1 MAVRRRPSKPAPA
14 PAGDELRIGAK
25 LRRARLMSGMV
36 LRDLA
41 KKAGCSESMA
51 SKIENDRA
59 MPSLTTLHRLCK
71 ALNMTVS
78 SLMDTGPA
86 QAWTILRA
94 SERQVLGYAEGR
106 ESEGTRAEILI
117 PPAEGR
123 SLEGFMVVI
132 EPGGHSGG
140 VLQHQG
146 EEVGYVI
153 EGELELVIDGH
164 VHRLGA
170 GDSFYF
176 PSDLPHRYANPG
188 ERPMR
193 AVWINTPPSF

>member
-1 MAVRRRPSKPAPA
+1 MQKRKNLSKSASD
-14 PAGDELRIGAK
+14 DELRIGAK
-25 LRRARLMSGMV
+25 LRRARLMNGMV
-36 LRDLA
+36 LSDLA
-41 KKAGCSESMA
+41 KKAGCSASMA
-51 SKIENDRA
+51 SKIENGRA

-78 SLMDTGPA
+78 SLMDSDEVQPWVI
-86 QAWTILRA
+86 QRA
-94 SERQVLGYAEGR
+94 GERTVIGHAEARKG
-106 ESEGTRAEILI
+106 EGTRAEILV
-117 PPAEGR
+117 PPTDGR
-123 SLEGFMVVI
+123 TLEGFLVVI

-146 EEVGYVI
+146 EEVGYVV

-164 VHRLGA
+164 VHRLTS

-176 PSDLPHRYANPG
+176 PSDLPHSYANAG
-188 ERPMR
+188 DVPMR